1 VQVITKYEGFRWLW
15 IGQLLSQLGTAVF
28 LVMGLWEIQLRSPFL
43 LSIAGLAMMIP
54 SSLAVFGGVIVDRY
68 DPGRLMLWTDV
79 LRGLALGLGVAA
91 LYIHGALMAAII
103 ILLGINSLGGSL
115 FSPAEGVLVPR
126 LVADGDLPAANGLY
140 SVTYQL
146 AEALGSAIG
155 GAAIAALGAALV
167 FGIDMGSF
175 WLSALFLWLMI
186 RSLRHA
192 APTPADTAAPDAQ
205 SEGREPAV
213 PFLSQLREGL
223 VALRRLPVVLKV
235 LPVVVLANFA
245 YVAAFTMLPFWIRH
259 SLHTTVLWYGLV
271 SAAWAAGLVLGSLG
285 AGLAGRWSMRRGTA
299 ATFAVQALFTGVFAV
314 VRIPGL
320 AALDLLVA
328 GIGNGVANALT
339 LTLMQRLVPEEL
351 RGRVFGLTM
360 TLFTVANPLG
370 TLAAGFL
377 LHVLPLWWAWA
388 FSAVVG
394 AVMAVDLYLAIPEDI
409 DELAGS
415 DTSVQSQTASP

>member
-1 VQVITKYEGFRWLW
+1 
-15 IGQLLSQLGTAVF
+15 
-28 LVMGLWEIQLRSPFL
+28 
-43 LSIAGLAMMIP
+43 
-54 SSLAVFGGVIVDRY
+54 
-68 DPGRLMLWTDV
+68 
-79 LRGLALGLGVAA
+79 
-91 LYIHGALMAAII
+91 
-103 ILLGINSLGGSL
+103 
-115 FSPAEGVLVPR
+115 
-126 LVADGDLPAANGLY
+126 
-140 SVTYQL
+140 
-146 AEALGSAIG
+146 
-155 GAAIAALGAALV
+155 AAIAALGVALV
-167 FGIDMGSF
+167 FGIDMSSF
-175 WLSALFLWLMI
+175 WLSALFLWLMV

-192 APTPADTAAPDAQ
+192 APTPAEIAAPAAP
-205 SEGREPAV
+205 SEDREPAV
-213 PFLSQLREGL
+213 PFLSHLREGL
-223 VALRRLPVVLKV
+223 IALRRLPIVLKV

-299 ATFAVQALFTGVFAV
+299 VTFGVQALFTGVFAV

-328 GIGNGVANALT
+328 GVGNGVANALT

-351 RGRVFGLTM
+351 RGRVFGLMM

-388 FSAVVG
+388 FSAIIGFVL
-394 AVMAVDLYLAIPEDI
+394 AADLYLAIPEDI
-409 DELAGS
+409 DALAGS